1 MVEAFLSAVKRKF
14 EVRGEERLRARSV
27 VGLPAEA
34 MQRFPA
40 YGMRSYALARAGAAM

>member
-1 MVEAFLSAVKRKF
+1 ME
-14 EVRGEERLRARSV
+14 ARSA

-40 YGMRSYALARAGAAM
+40 HYMIMCNALTGVIAI